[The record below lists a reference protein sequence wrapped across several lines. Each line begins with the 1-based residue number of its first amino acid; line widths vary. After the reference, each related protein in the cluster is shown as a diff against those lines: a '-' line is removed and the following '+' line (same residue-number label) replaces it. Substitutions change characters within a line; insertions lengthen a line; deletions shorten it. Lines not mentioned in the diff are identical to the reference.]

1 MSGGDQIDMVEEI
14 GRIKEWGTFKKNYE
28 TMVKKYKG
36 TSTAKIRKGANTL
49 FGPEWDTSKQT
60 LLPDKAE
67 DYVRVFNLTEKNVK
81 DLSYY
86 SRNVSFKK
94 GEEDKLY
101 AFERASIRREDLK
114 DEQLATWD
122 ESFETR
128 DTILEGG
135 VYGDEQHFVDAS
147 LSTVNPSGKS
157 TTYKHLQ
164 PKLIPVKELGG
175 DLYTGTPFEE
185 SLFTPKNIADTGTG
199 GQLKGEQG
207 FIKNIINELNTI
219 GINRA
224 PEKPWGG
231 GGKSTNI
238 EPTDLDALW
247 RGNLKRIGDLP
258 KKEKQR
264 IKDKQFGLIPTIP
277 QFGNWSVKS
286 NVRKVKK
293 GKKNKAQIAEAKAR
307 QQARYMRYDNPM
319 VKEYIKKSKKRR
331 VQENKNPLGLPS
343 EIDMEILGFRGLA
356 PIEPQDGGFNLSKI
370 STDNFDYMRK
380 IEQERNAKRTKWG
393 RWNRGQFF

>member
-1 MSGGDQIDMVEEI
+1 MVEEI
-14 GRIKEWGTFKKNYE
+14 GRMKDWNLFKKNYE

-36 TSTAKIRKGANTL
+36 TSTAKIRKGKNTL

-67 DYVRVFNLTEKNVK
+67 DYVKVFNLTEKNVK
-81 DLSYY
+81 DLNYY

-122 ESFETR
+122 AAFGEK
-128 DTILEGG
+128 
-135 VYGDEQHFVDAS
+135 YKS
-147 LSTVNPSGKS
+147 LWTNKQSTANKPD
-157 TTYKHLQ
+157 
-164 PKLIPVKELGG
+164 KLIPVKELGG
-175 DLYTGTPFEE
+175 DLYTGTPFKE
-185 SLFTPKNIADTGTG
+185 SLFTPKNIAATGIG

-231 GGKSTNI
+231 GSNIPTNI
-238 EPTDLDALW
+238 EPTDLDAFW
-247 RGNLKRIGDLP
+247 KDNLKQIGGLS
-258 KKEKQR
+258 KKEKQK
-264 IKDKQFGLIPTIP
+264 IKDQQSRNLIPTIP

-307 QQARYMRYDNPM
+307 QQARYMRYYNPM
-319 VKEYIKKSKKRR
+319 VEEYNKKRKKRR
-331 VQENKNPLGLPS
+331 VQENKNPLGKKAN
-343 EIDMEILGFRGLA
+343 IDILSLGFRGLA
-356 PIEPQDGGFNLSKI
+356 DIEPQDGGFNISKI
-370 STDNFDYMRK
+370 SPDDISYLRSMDCLLYTSPSPRDGLLSRMPSS
-380 IEQERNAKRTKWG
+380 A
-393 RWNRGQFF
+393 